1 MAQPLDTTRYRALPG
16 SRFSLRRHPPDDL
29 PPGMNKARART
40 LLEAQTARLRLLQE
54 RLYAQNEWS
63 LLLVLQGMDAAG
75 KDSLIE
81 HVFSGMNPQGCE
93 VHAFKIPSDEELD
106 HDFLWRTTLRL
117 PRRGHI
123 GIFNRSYYEEVIVV
137 RVHPDLL
144 ERQRLPAA
152 VATDPD
158 IWRRRCEDI
167 TAYERHLVRNG
178 TVVRKIFL
186 HLSPEE
192 QRRRMLDRLN
202 EPEKRWKFSAGD
214 IEERRLWPRYQNA
227 YQEAIRATS
236 TGDAPWYVVPAD
248 RKWWARAVVATII
261 VEALSGLD
269 LAFPTVAPHE
279 TRELERI
286 RQALERNEI

>member
-1 MAQPLDTTRYRALPG
+1 
-16 SRFSLRRHPPDDL
+16 
-29 PPGMNKARART
+29 
-40 LLEAQTARLRLLQE
+40 
-54 RLYAQNEWS
+54 
-63 LLLVLQGMDAAG
+63 
-75 KDSLIE
+75 
-81 HVFSGMNPQGCE
+81 

-158 IWRRRCEDI
+158 IWQGRCEDI

-227 YQEAIRATS
+227 YQSAIRATS
-236 TGDAPWYVVPAD
+236 TDDAPWYVVPAD

>member
-1 MAQPLDTTRYRALPG
+1 MAHSLDTTRYRALPG
-16 SRFSLRRHPPDDL
+16 SRFSLRRHRPDDL
-29 PPGMNKARART
+29 PDGMNKGRAQT
-40 LLEAQTARLRLLQE
+40 LLTAQTAKLRLLQE
-54 RLYAQNEWS
+54 TLYAQNEWS

-81 HVFSGMNPQGCE
+81 HVFSGLNPQGCE
-93 VHAFKIPSDEELD
+93 VHSFKIPSDEELD
-106 HDFLWRTTLRL
+106 HDFLWRTTVRL

-144 ERQRLPAA
+144 ERQRLPAS

-158 IWRRRCEDI
+158 IWHRRYEDI

-178 TVVRKIFL
+178 TVIRKIFL
-186 HLSPEE
+186 HLSREE
-192 QRRRMLDRLN
+192 QRGRMLDRLK

-214 IEERRLWPRYQNA
+214 IEERSLWDHYQDA
-227 YQEAIRATS
+227 YDTAIKTTS
-236 TGDAPWYVVPAD
+236 TRDAPWYVVPAD
-248 RKWWARAVVATII
+248 RKWWARTVVSAII
-261 VEALSGLD
+261 VEALSALN
-269 LAFPTVAPHE
+269 LAFPQVARHD

-286 RQALERNEI
+286 QHALESNEI

>member
-1 MAQPLDTTRYRALPG
+1 MAHPIDTSRYRAHPAG
-16 SRFSLRRHPPDDL
+16 RFSLRRHAPDHL
-29 PPGMNKARART
+29 PSGMNKARART
-40 LLEAQTARLRLLQE
+40 ILDAQTARLRLLQE
-54 RLYAQNEWS
+54 TLYAQNEWS

-81 HVFSGMNPQGCE
+81 HVFSGVNPQGCA
-93 VHAFKIPSDEELD
+93 VHSFKIPSDEELD

-144 ERQRLPAA
+144 ERQRLPAP
-152 VATDPD
+152 VAADPE

-192 QRRRMLDRLN
+192 QRRRMIDRLS

-214 IEERRLWPRYQNA
+214 IEERSLWMHYQNA
-227 YQEAIRATS
+227 YQSAIRATS
-236 TGDAPWYVVPAD
+236 SLRASSCGRPASARSTARPSPEQTPTSRSD
-248 RKWWARAVVATII
+248 RTSQRPRSCACSR
-261 VEALSGLD
+261 S
-269 LAFPTVAPHE
+269 
-279 TRELERI
+279 
-286 RQALERNEI
+286 